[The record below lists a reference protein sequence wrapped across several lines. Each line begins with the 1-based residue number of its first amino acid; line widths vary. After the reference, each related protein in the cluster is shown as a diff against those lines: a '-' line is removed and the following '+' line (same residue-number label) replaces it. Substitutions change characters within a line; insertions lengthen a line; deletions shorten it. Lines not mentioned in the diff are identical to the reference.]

1 MWRVDRSKGW
11 RARVETETSKVTEI
25 IQVRDDGVL
34 DQTAVLEL
42 GRISLIL
49 IFKDE
54 VEITLRRGCERQRK
68 VKNGSKFFTYTME
81 KSSYHLLRREA

>member
-11 RARVETETSKVTEI
+11 RARVETETSKVIEI
-25 IQVRDDGVL
+25 IQVRHDGVL

-42 GRISLIL
+42 VRISLIL
-49 IFKDE
+49 IFKDQ

-68 VKNGSKFFTYTME
+68 VKNGSKFLTYTME
-81 KSSYHLLRREA
+81 K

>member
-11 RARVETETSKVTEI
+11 RARVETETSKVIEI
-25 IQVRDDGVL
+25 IQVRHDGVL

-42 GRISLIL
+42 VRISLIL
-49 IFKDE
+49 IFEDQ

-68 VKNGSKFFTYTME
+68 VKNGSKFLTYTME
-81 KSSYHLLRREA
+81 K

>member
-11 RARVETETSKVTEI
+11 RVRVETETSKVIEI
-25 IQVRDDGVL
+25 IQVRHDGVL

-42 GRISLIL
+42 VRISLIL
-49 IFKDE
+49 IFEDQ

-68 VKNGSKFFTYTME
+68 VKNGSKFLTYTME
-81 KSSYHLLRREA
+81 K